1 MLVRRAALALVALL
15 ALLIV
20 AGIAL
25 WRWATVVPVAR
36 PFPPPP
42 KTAWAPVGARTAGA
56 TVSPV
61 IPEPDAFRTMHVGVN
76 NTDELW
82 TVAAPMVA
90 LAWTAE
96 TDMYVAEGPTFDN
109 AGNLYFSPYNPREDV
124 SLVALDRRTGRRR
137 WSVPGGGAGG
147 GAILVLNDPDAPGE
161 QRIYHATYTT
171 AMALRPD
178 GTVIWQV
185 PTGLTLPEREP
196 GAPDFTH
203 AWGMNYHPQAD
214 AVLSVTMDGHVV
226 AHDRRTGRPL
236 LAEPFPLPGSPA
248 AVVRRLPWWI
258 TTPGNRATD
267 EVFGRTIDDRG
278 LFTVIADV
286 VFGNGV
292 EVANYYAVD
301 PNSGRIYIAATAP
314 DELDG
319 ARDGQSRSGALYLL
333 ELTADPTGAHTL
345 RIVGYYPFAGGT
357 GSTPTVSADGERVL
371 VSDEN
376 GNVIALDAQLE
387 EQWRINVGAQVAAS
401 IAVSSDNAEIY
412 AVTQYDVIKLF
423 DRGDS
428 AEIAWRATLDAFPGF
443 ANFNALTPTITAN
456 GIAVSVGG
464 GRAIGPHHLMHT
476 AGVALLDRDT
486 GTLRSFAP
494 QREESIAITSLGPD
508 GGYYL
513 ASSPV
518 RRAITRGLLGERV
531 PPLLGGIQ
539 AYRPVRLDL
548 LVRDA
553 ACAGAARAR
562 NTATIAAAHPLSARD
577 DRAQLGVL
585 IRQARA
591 ALPDA
596 LAAGDLPA
604 AARDEIDA
612 TLQTASAQLAA
623 GEFPAVADSLS
634 AVCDRFD

>member
-1 MLVRRAALALVALL
+1 MMFRRAAIALVALL
-15 ALLIV
+15 VLLIV

-25 WRWATVVPVAR
+25 WRWATVVPIAR

-42 KTAWAPVGARTAGA
+42 KTAWAPVGPRTAGPA
-56 TVSPV
+56 VSAV
-61 IPEPDAFRTMHVGVN
+61 IPEPDAFHTMHVGVN

-82 TVAAPMVA
+82 NVAAPMVA

-109 AGNLYFSPYNPREDV
+109 AGNLYFTPYNPREDV
-124 SLVALDRRTGRRR
+124 SLVALDRRTGARR
-137 WSVPGGGAGG
+137 WTVPGGGAGA
-147 GAILVLNDPDAPGE
+147 GAVLVLNEPDTPGE
-161 QRIYHATYTT
+161 QRIYHATYTR
-171 AMALRPD
+171 AMALRSD
-178 GTVIWQV
+178 GSVVWQA
-185 PTGLTLPEREP
+185 PTGLTPPPRAP
-196 GAPDFTH
+196 GTPDFTH

-236 LAEPFPLPGSPA
+236 LAAPFRLPGAPA
-248 AVVRRLPWWI
+248 AIVRRLPWWI
-258 TTPGNRATD
+258 TTPADRATD
-267 EVFGRTIDDRG
+267 EAFGRTIDDRG
-278 LFTVIADV
+278 LFTVIVDV
-286 VFGNGV
+286 IFGNGV
-292 EVANYYAVD
+292 EVANFYGVD

-333 ELTADPTGAHTL
+333 ELTAEAAGAQAL
-345 RIVGYYPFAGGT
+345 RMVGYYPFAGGT

-376 GNVIALDAQLE
+376 GNVIALDAGLE
-387 EQWRINVGAQVAAS
+387 ERWRINVGAQVAAS
-401 IAVSSDNAEIY
+401 LAVSADNAEIY
-412 AVTQYDVIKLF
+412 AVTQYDVIKLS
-423 DRGDS
+423 DRGDT

-456 GIAVSVGG
+456 GIAISVGG
-464 GRAIGPHHLMHT
+464 GRAIGPHHLMHA

-494 QREESIAITSLGPD
+494 QREESIAVTSIGPD

-518 RRAITRGLLGERV
+518 RRAITRGLFGERV

-562 NTATIAAAHPLSARD
+562 NAAKIAAAHPLSARD

-585 IRQARA
+585 IRQART

-596 LAAGDLPA
+596 AAAGDVTA
-604 AARDEIDA
+604 AVRDAVDA
-612 TLQTASAQLAA
+612 DLHAADDAIAAGDFAATAAPLAA
-623 GEFPAVADSLS
+623 ICERL
-634 AVCDRFD
+634 